1 MSGDRLIK
9 NSFFTLFNSLFM
21 TVTAW
26 VISIWM
32 ARALGPHNYGI
43 FNFVLWF
50 SGTISG
56 IIGMG
61 LMHAA
66 TKFIAEYQGRNQKQF
81 MIPIVMFVLKTEL
94 LLALPVTAVLIF
106 FRSQISDYF
115 FSPDQSFFFFLAALG
130 LIPGII
136 TAIFSATIEG
146 MQKFEYFTISNL
158 IMTPLSFAGKVWVL
172 LEGKGITG
180 LLVVMLICSFLNTLF
195 YLLVIIRESRTEK
208 SSLRLSDTV
217 KKRMGSYNRS
227 VLAIILCDKIVW
239 DKSENYF
246 LGRFCSASEIGFY
259 NMGFNFAQ
267 KFTSILPN
275 TFWRVLFPAMSGLF
289 GSGDHEKMKRL
300 FHLSTRYLAFFSF
313 PTGAAVAILSFQIIK
328 YLPGSEYLEAQRVLQ
343 IIAVASIFSSLSKPA
358 SAILYGF
365 EKLSFIYKY
374 GAALAV
380 FNIALDL
387 LLIIPFGAT
396 GAAVCYAVTTVLGS
410 VGGLVYT
417 CRTMKI
423 SYPFVSL
430 VKILFSTIIMSV
442 VMEIIIL
449 KDGSFVSLVASVLAG
464 AVTYLTCSF
473 SLGTFCNE
481 DYHLLGKIRDLLPG
495 RTKQLADF
503 AIDTTKQFKCSAEKA
518 PAQKEKNEEK
528 EKQLQK

>member
-21 TVTAW
+21 TVTTW
-26 VISIWM
+26 VVSIWV
-32 ARALGPHNYGI
+32 ARALGPHDYGI

-50 SGTISG
+50 SGTVSG

-61 LMHAA
+61 LVHAA
-66 TKFIAEYQGRNQKQF
+66 TKYIAEYQGRNQRQL
-81 MIPIVMFVLKTEL
+81 ILPIVVFILKTEL
-94 LLALPVTAVLIF
+94 LIALPVTAVLIF
-106 FRSQISDYF
+106 LRSQVADYF

-130 LIPGII
+130 LVPGII

-146 MQKFEYFTISNL
+146 IQKFEYFTVSNL
-158 IMTPLSFAGKVWVL
+158 IITPLSFAGKVWVL
-172 LEGKGITG
+172 LQGKGITG

-195 YLLVIIRESRTEK
+195 YLIVIIRESKPDRN
-208 SSLRLSDTV
+208 SPRLSDSI
-217 KKRMGSYNRS
+217 KRRIGSYNRN

-275 TFWRVLFPAMSGLF
+275 TFWRVLFPAMSGYF

-328 YLPGSEYLEAQRVLQ
+328 YLPGIEYLAAQRVLQ
-343 IIAVASIFSSLSKPA
+343 IIAVASVFSSLSKPA

-396 GAAVCYAVTTVLGS
+396 GAAVCYALTTVFGS

-417 CRTMKI
+417 CSTMKI

-430 VKILFSTIIMSV
+430 VKILFSTIIMAV
-442 VMEIIIL
+442 VMEIIIM
-449 KDGSFVSLVASVLAG
+449 KDGSIVSLVISVLAG

-473 SLGTFCNE
+473 SLGTFCVE
-481 DYHLLGKIRDLLPG
+481 DYHLLGRIRDLLPG
-495 RTKQLADF
+495 KTKKLADF
-503 AIDTTKQFKCSAEKA
+503 AINTTRQFKCSAENK
-518 PAQKEKNEEK
+518 PVQDERSGKKEKELRK
-528 EKQLQK
+528 